1 MNLILDTH
9 ILIWILD
16 GNPKVTPEI
25 RTTIEDP
32 QNHIFISQATIW
44 ELTIKISIGK
54 LILPIPL
61 SDLFFYIER
70 SGWAILPIQNSD
82 FLKLQDLPFHHT
94 DPFDRIIISQ
104 CLNHNFNLITQDKS
118 FKSYGLSI
126 I

>member
-9 ILIWILD
+9 VLIWILE
-16 GNPKVTPEI
+16 GNPKITHEI
-25 RTTIEDP
+25 RTTIEDT
-32 QNHIFISQATIW
+32 QNHIFISQASIW

-54 LILPIPL
+54 LTLPISL

-82 FLKLQDLPFHHT
+82 FLKLQNLPFHHT

-104 CLNHNFNLITQDKS
+104 CLNHDFNLITQDKS
-118 FKSYGLSI
+118 FKSYGITIL
-126 I
+126 